1 MATAPAEARRAV
13 PWKTIGL
20 LLLVLSSLAL
30 VGALIWGATIAS
42 GVPDPT
48 DDAVRKSMSGG
59 AVVVGAGILVFREGL
74 ETILVLS
81 AITASMVGA
90 NAAQRRPIAAGG
102 GVALL
107 ASIATWF
114 VVVAILNAV
123 NAPEYQV
130 QAVTGWVAIAV
141 LLVVMNWFF
150 HRVYWTGWIQ
160 HKNRAKRRLLAL
172 PGDAHRQVLFGLGLL
187 GFTSV
192 YREGFEVV
200 LFLQTLRLNSN
211 ALTVLAGVAVG
222 LYLTVTVGVL
232 TFVAHRRLPYKKM
245 LVLTGGLLACVL
257 LVMVGEEINEMQ
269 LANWITSTPLPGGIH
284 FPDWMG
290 TWFSL
295 YADWQT
301 LGAMAL
307 AAVFVAGSYIVANYV
322 RVRRPRRRGE
332 EPAVRPDLAPGLPVT
347 TSSN

>member
-1 MATAPAEARRAV
+1 MAVVPAETMRAV

-20 LLLVLSSLAL
+20 ILLVASSLAL
-30 VGALIWGATIAS
+30 VGALVWGAATAA

-48 DDAVRKSMSGG
+48 DDAVRQNMSTGS
-59 AVVVGAGILVFREGL
+59 VIVGAGILVFREGL

-90 NAAQRRPIAAGG
+90 NATQRKPIAAGG
-102 GVALL
+102 GIALI
-107 ASIATWF
+107 ASIVTWF
-114 VVVAILNAV
+114 VVVAILDAV
-123 NAPEYQV
+123 NAPELQIQV
-130 QAVTGWVAIAV
+130 VTGWIAIAV

-160 HKNRAKRRLLAL
+160 RKNRAKRRLLAL
-172 PGDAHRQVLFGLGLL
+172 PGDAHRQILFGLGLL

-200 LFLQTLRLNSN
+200 LFLQTLRLNSS

-232 TFVAHRRLPYKKM
+232 TFIAHHRLPYKKM
-245 LVLTGGLLACVL
+245 LVFTGAMLSGVL
-257 LVMVGEEINEMQ
+257 LLMVGEEIAEMQ
-269 LANWITSTPLPGGIH
+269 LANWMTSTPLPGGIQ

-295 YADWQT
+295 TADWET
-301 LGAMAL
+301 LTAMFL
-307 AAVFVAGSYIVANYV
+307 AAVFVVGSYVVANYV
-322 RVRRPRRRGE
+322 RVRRPQRRGE
-332 EPAVRPDLAPGLPVT
+332 EPAVRPEQAPGLQA

>member
-1 MATAPAEARRAV
+1 MAVARAKHRGGV
-13 PWKTIGL
+13 PWKTVGL
-20 LLLVLSSLAL
+20 VLLVASSLAL
-30 VGALIWGATIAS
+30 VAVLIWGATTAA

-48 DDAVRKSMSGG
+48 DVAVRKNMSVGS
-59 AVVVGAGILVFREGL
+59 VIIGAGILVFREGL

-114 VVVAILNAV
+114 VVVAIMNAV
-123 NAPEYQV
+123 EAPEYAI
-130 QAVTGWVAIAV
+130 QAVTGWIAIAV

-160 HKNRAKRRLLAL
+160 RKNRAKRRLLSL
-172 PGDAHRQVLFGLGLL
+172 PGDPQRQVLLGLGLL

-200 LFLQTLRLNSN
+200 LFLQTLRLNSS

-222 LYLTVTVGVL
+222 FYLTVTVGVL
-232 TFVAHRRLPYKKM
+232 TFIAHHRLPYKKM
-245 LVLTGGLLACVL
+245 LVFTGGLLGVVL
-257 LVMVGEEINEMQ
+257 LIMVGEEIAEMQ
-269 LANWITSTPLPGGIH
+269 LAGWMASTALPGGIT

-290 TWFSL
+290 TWLSL
-295 YADWQT
+295 YANWET
-301 LGAMAL
+301 LGAMAV
-307 AAVFVAGSYIVANYV
+307 AALFVAGSYVVANSI

-332 EPAVRPDLAPGLPVT
+332 RPAFRPEEAPSLPMAPG
-347 TSSN
+347 S